1 MSENIFK
8 KLLKQVS
15 MYFSSGVLVTLAG
28 FITFPIWTR
37 VFTEAEYG
45 KMSLAIV
52 TMGMIV
58 VFSKF
63 GIQRA
68 ALRFYSEFKEKKR
81 DLDFTYYYT
90 TAFLS
95 ILVISLIIALVFL
108 LIVESYPG
116 KLFDAQYVKIF
127 RILPLMIIF
136 DSLISIFLMFL
147 RAEQNVK
154 LHSITTIS
162 RRYSKMLVTLLF
174 VFVFKQGLVGF
185 FIGSALSDGL
195 FFFMLLIKFL
205 RQGKIRPRS
214 FSISLFKESISF
226 GLPLIGFEL
235 SALLLMTGDRYLLQ
249 YFLGAEAVGI
259 YSASSNLTKYLVDF
273 FAEALKLAVMPIF
286 ISMWEKK
293 GKEETLSNCIK
304 DVFYDW
310 HSNHFCCFIY
320 RSRYYCA
327 TCIKEI

>member
-259 YSASSNLTKYLVDF
+259 YSASSNLTMVNRPF
-273 FAEALKLAVMPIF
+273 
-286 ISMWEKK
+286 S
-293 GKEETLSNCIK
+293 
-304 DVFYDW
+304 
-310 HSNHFCCFIY
+310 
-320 RSRYYCA
+320 
-327 TCIKEI
+327 